1 MGCGLWM
8 INDGV
13 AWSRNHALKQAALFD
28 AFLTDAYSNSLGLTL
43 SEAILATSRRTDG
56 RRRRAV
62 RCCHKTATVSLLT
75 IERCDGLWVVDDQ

>member
-13 AWSRNHALKQAALFD
+13 AWSQNHALKQAALFD

-43 SEAILATSRRTDG
+43 SEAILATSYYFE
-56 RRRRAV
+56 
-62 RCCHKTATVSLLT
+62 LT
-75 IERCDGLWVVDDQ
+75 HFEYYSSTSKYY